1 MFSNRTLLIVTKHR
15 KEQVLAPL
23 FEKALGVKCI
33 VADKYDTD
41 ALGTFSGETERKDDA
56 YTTAR
61 KKCHEAMDLYGCD
74 LAIASEGSFGPHP
87 AIFMAP
93 ADDELVLFIDRKN
106 GLEIYAR
113 ELSLNTNFNAS
124 EINNREELDAFLNRV
139 KFPSHG
145 VIVKKEQH
153 NTEGMVKGITSPD
166 LLYPLFDGLLGQNGS
181 VFLETDMRA
190 MHNPTRMEVIAT
202 AARKLAAK
210 ISSLCPQCST
220 PGFDITAAEPG
231 LPCGQCRYPTASV
244 LRYVYSC
251 SKCSYTKEELYPHN
265 KKYEDPMYCDMCNP

>member
-15 KEQVLAPL
+15 KEKVLAPL

-41 ALGTFSGETERKDDA
+41 ALGTFSGEKERKDDA
-56 YTTAR
+56 FTTAR
-61 KKCHEAMDLYGCD
+61 KKCNEAMDLYGCD
-74 LAIASEGSFGPHP
+74 LAVASEGSFGPHP

-93 ADDELVLFIDRKN
+93 ADDELVLFADRKN

-113 ELSLNTNFNAS
+113 ELSLHTNFSAS
-124 EINNREELDAFLNRV
+124 QIKSREELDAFLDCV
-139 KFPSHG
+139 KFPSHA
-145 VIVKKEQH
+145 VILKKDQQS
-153 NTEGMVKGITSPD
+153 TQGMVKGITSPEVLYSLSED
-166 LLYPLFDGLLGQNGS
+166 LLAKNGS

-202 AARKLAAK
+202 AAKKLAAK

-231 LPCGQCRYPTASV
+231 LPCIQCRYPTASV
-244 LRYVYSC
+244 LKYVYSC
-251 SKCSYTKEELYPHN
+251 SKCSYTKEEFYPHH
-265 KKYEDPMYCDMCNP
+265 KKFEDPMYCDMCNP